1 MADELEMSQ
10 TSVTPPRLEEQ
21 LTEDVARSTKRSQ
34 HPGGTA
40 AGLEVEGLGKA
51 EVGLDEAKDRVR
63 SFRRAADQYVREN
76 PAKAVFS
83 ALGFGFV
90 LGLIFRR

>member
-1 MADELEMSQ
+1 MADENVMNQ
-10 TSVTPPRLEEQ
+10 TSVVTPHLEEQ
-21 LTEDVARSTKRSQ
+21 PKSDLPRSHQTSEDLPSGVFGEAG
-34 HPGGTA
+34 PGDAQQT
-40 AGLEVEGLGKA
+40 
-51 EVGLDEAKDRVR
+51 LDDAKDRVR
-63 SFRRAADQYVREN
+63 TFRRAADQYVREN